1 MCICIGWENF
11 EISFSTHFRAKALA
25 VKSKCKIP
33 FFKINSFFK
42 SEICKYNPYKNL
54 LKLYYKNAL

>member
-1 MCICIGWENF
+1 M
-11 EISFSTHFRAKALA
+11 
-25 VKSKCKIP
+25 KSKCKIP